1 MITYKKL
8 AQIDYKS
15 FLDFCI
21 WLNVFIDNEKTK
33 LENFVYGGY
42 DYRGIYTSD
51 IKNNII
57 KATRIMK
64 RIKKYLKDDDRYY
77 IDSSCCYN
85 NTILSKNTGFLIGRF
100 LECTR

>member
-15 FLDFCI
+15 FVDFCI

-33 LENFVYGGY
+33 LENFVYGSY
-42 DYRGIYTSD
+42 DCRGIYTSD

-57 KATRIMK
+57 KATRTMK
-64 RIKKYLKDDDRYY
+64 RVKKYLKDNDRYY
-77 IDSSCCYN
+77 IDSSCFCN
-85 NTILSKNTGFLIGRF
+85 NTILSHNTVLLIGHF